1 MLANQMKNL
10 LLVDDHKIVRSGLKT
25 LLSDLNFDQIDEAD
39 SGKVAYALSQENSY
53 SLIIMDISMEGMSG
67 LDALSKII
75 TRIPKQKILILSMH
89 DSDLVIEKAKKLG
102 AMGFVTKSDISD
114 NLFQAVEQILN
125 GEYFFPET
133 KTSDSQLNQ
142 LNEREFEI
150 FKMIASGKSIKN
162 IATDM
167 NISQKTVANYQT
179 SIKQKLEI
187 DNPIEFYKLA
197 VELNLIKS

>member
-1 MLANQMKNL
+1 MKSL

-25 LLSDLNFDQIDEAD
+25 LLSNLNFDRIDEAD
-39 SGKVAYALSQENSY
+39 SGKMAYALAQENSY

-75 TRIPKQKILILSMH
+75 NRLPKQKILILSMH

-114 NLFQAVEQILN
+114 NLFQAVEQVLA
-125 GEYFFPET
+125 GQYFFPEI
-133 KTSDSQLNQ
+133 KISDSRLNE

-150 FKMIASGKSIKN
+150 FKMIASGKTIKN
-162 IATDM
+162 IAADM
-167 NISQKTVANYQT
+167 NISQKTAANYQT
-179 SIKQKLEI
+179 SIKQKLAI

>member
-1 MLANQMKNL
+1 MKNL

-25 LLSDLNFDQIDEAD
+25 LLYDLNFDHIDEAD
-39 SGKVAYALSQENSY
+39 SGKVAYALAQENSY
-53 SLIIMDISMEGMSG
+53 SLIIMDISMEEMSG

-125 GEYFFPET
+125 GGNFFPEI
-133 KTSDSQLNQ
+133 KNSDDQLNQ

-150 FKMIASGKSIKN
+150 FKMIASGKTIKN
-162 IATDM
+162 IASDM

-179 SIKQKLEI
+179 SIKQKLAI
-187 DNPIEFYKLA
+187 NNPIEFYKLA

>member
-1 MLANQMKNL
+1 MKNL

-39 SGKVAYALSQENSY
+39 SGKAAYSLAQENSY

-114 NLFQAVEQILN
+114 NLFQAVKQILN
-125 GEYFFPET
+125 GQNFFPET
-133 KTSDSQLNQ
+133 KAIDNELNQ

>member
-1 MLANQMKNL
+1 MKSL

-25 LLSDLNFDQIDEAD
+25 LLSNLNFDRIDEAD
-39 SGKVAYALSQENSY
+39 SGKMAYALAQENSY

-75 TRIPKQKILILSMH
+75 NRLPKQKILILSMH

-114 NLFQAVEQILN
+114 NLFQAVEQVLA
-125 GEYFFPET
+125 GQYFFPEI
-133 KTSDSQLNQ
+133 KISDNRLNE

-150 FKMIASGKSIKN
+150 FKMIASGKTIKN
-162 IATDM
+162 IAADM
-167 NISQKTVANYQT
+167 NISQKTAANYQT

>member
-1 MLANQMKNL
+1 MKSL

-25 LLSDLNFDQIDEAD
+25 LLSNLNFDRIDEAD
-39 SGKVAYALSQENSY
+39 SGKMAYALAQENSY

-75 TRIPKQKILILSMH
+75 NRLPKQKILILSMH
-89 DSDLVIEKAKKLG
+89 DSDLVIEKSKKLG

-114 NLFQAVEQILN
+114 NLFQAVEQILA
-125 GEYFFPET
+125 GQYFFPEI
-133 KTSDSQLNQ
+133 KISDNRLNE

-150 FKMIASGKSIKN
+150 FKMIASGMTIKN
-162 IATDM
+162 IAADM
-167 NISQKTVANYQT
+167 NISQKTAANYQT

>member
-1 MLANQMKNL
+1 MKSL

-25 LLSDLNFDQIDEAD
+25 LLSNLNFDRIDEAD
-39 SGKVAYALSQENSY
+39 SGKMAYALAQENSY
-53 SLIIMDISMEGMSG
+53 SLIIMDISMQGMSG

-75 TRIPKQKILILSMH
+75 NRLPKQKILILSMH
-89 DSDLVIEKAKKLG
+89 DSDLVIEKSKKLG

-114 NLFQAVEQILN
+114 NLFQAVEQVLA
-125 GEYFFPET
+125 GQYFFPEI
-133 KTSDSQLNQ
+133 KILDNRLNE

-150 FKMIASGKSIKN
+150 FKMIASGMTIKN
-162 IATDM
+162 IAADM
-167 NISQKTVANYQT
+167 NISQKTAANYQT

>member
-1 MLANQMKNL
+1 MKSL

-25 LLSDLNFDQIDEAD
+25 LLSNLNFDRIDEAD
-39 SGKVAYALSQENSY
+39 SGKMAYALAQENSY

-75 TRIPKQKILILSMH
+75 NRLPKQKILILSMH
-89 DSDLVIEKAKKLG
+89 DSDLVIEKSKKLG

-114 NLFQAVEQILN
+114 NLFQAVEQILA
-125 GEYFFPET
+125 GQYFFPEI
-133 KTSDSQLNQ
+133 KISDNRLNE

-150 FKMIASGKSIKN
+150 FKMIASGKTIKN
-162 IATDM
+162 IAADM
-167 NISQKTVANYQT
+167 NISQKTAANYQT
-179 SIKQKLEI
+179 SIKQKLAI

>member
-1 MLANQMKNL
+1 MKNL

-39 SGKVAYALSQENSY
+39 SGKAAYSLAQENSY

-75 TRIPKQKILILSMH
+75 NRLPKQKILILSMH

-114 NLFQAVEQILN
+114 NLFQAVEHILN

-133 KTSDSQLNQ
+133 KTSDNQLNQ

-150 FKMIASGKSIKN
+150 FKMIASGKTIKN
-162 IATDM
+162 IASDM

-179 SIKQKLEI
+179 SIKQKLAI

>member
-1 MLANQMKNL
+1 MKSL

-25 LLSDLNFDQIDEAD
+25 LLSNLNFDRIDEAD
-39 SGKVAYALSQENSY
+39 SGKMAYALAQEHSY

-75 TRIPKQKILILSMH
+75 NRLPKQKILILSMH
-89 DSDLVIEKAKKLG
+89 DSDLVIEKSKKLG

-114 NLFQAVEQILN
+114 NLFQAVEQILA
-125 GEYFFPET
+125 GQYFFPEI
-133 KTSDSQLNQ
+133 KISDNRLNE

-150 FKMIASGKSIKN
+150 FKMIASGKTIKN
-162 IATDM
+162 IAADM
-167 NISQKTVANYQT
+167 NISQKTAANYQT
-179 SIKQKLEI
+179 SIKQKLAI

>member
-1 MLANQMKNL
+1 MKSL

-25 LLSDLNFDQIDEAD
+25 LLSNLNFDRIDEAD
-39 SGKVAYALSQENSY
+39 SGKMAYALAQEKFY

-75 TRIPKQKILILSMH
+75 NRLPKQKILILSMH
-89 DSDLVIEKAKKLG
+89 DSDLVIEKSKKLG

-114 NLFQAVEQILN
+114 NLFQAVEQVLA
-125 GEYFFPET
+125 GQYFFPEI
-133 KTSDSQLNQ
+133 KISDNRLNE

-150 FKMIASGKSIKN
+150 FKMIASGKTIKN
-162 IATDM
+162 IAADM
-167 NISQKTVANYQT
+167 NISQKTAANYQT
-179 SIKQKLEI
+179 SIKQKLAI

>member
-1 MLANQMKNL
+1 MKSL

-25 LLSDLNFDQIDEAD
+25 LLSNLNFDRIDEAD
-39 SGKVAYALSQENSY
+39 SGKMAYALAQEHSY

-75 TRIPKQKILILSMH
+75 NRLPKQKILILSMH
-89 DSDLVIEKAKKLG
+89 DSDLVIEKSKKLG

-114 NLFQAVEQILN
+114 NLFQAVEQILA
-125 GEYFFPET
+125 GQYFFPEI
-133 KTSDSQLNQ
+133 KISDSRLNE

-150 FKMIASGKSIKN
+150 FKMIASGMNIKK
-162 IATDM
+162 IAADM
-167 NISQKTVANYQT
+167 NISQKTAANYQT

>member
-1 MLANQMKNL
+1 MKSL

-25 LLSDLNFDQIDEAD
+25 LLSNLNFDWIDEAD
-39 SGKVAYALSQENSY
+39 SGKMAYALAQENSY

-75 TRIPKQKILILSMH
+75 NRLPNQKILILSMH
-89 DSDLVIEKAKKLG
+89 DSDLVIEKSKKLG

-114 NLFQAVEQILN
+114 NLFQAVEQVLA
-125 GEYFFPET
+125 GQYFFPEI
-133 KTSDSQLNQ
+133 KISDNRLNE

-150 FKMIASGKSIKN
+150 FKMIASGKTIKN
-162 IATDM
+162 IAADM
-167 NISQKTVANYQT
+167 NISQKTAANYQT
-179 SIKQKLEI
+179 SIKQKLAI

>member
-1 MLANQMKNL
+1 MKSL

-25 LLSDLNFDQIDEAD
+25 LLSNLNFDRIDEAD
-39 SGKVAYALSQENSY
+39 SGRMAYALAQENSY

-75 TRIPKQKILILSMH
+75 NRLPKQKILILSMH
-89 DSDLVIEKAKKLG
+89 DSDLVIEKSKKLG

-114 NLFQAVEQILN
+114 NLFQAVEQVLA
-125 GEYFFPET
+125 GQYFFPEI
-133 KTSDSQLNQ
+133 KISDNRLNE

-150 FKMIASGKSIKN
+150 FKMIASGKTIKN
-162 IATDM
+162 IAADM
-167 NISQKTVANYQT
+167 NISQKTAANYQT
-179 SIKQKLEI
+179 SIKQKLAI

>member
-1 MLANQMKNL
+1 MKSL

-25 LLSDLNFDQIDEAD
+25 LLSNLNFDRIDEAD
-39 SGKVAYALSQENSY
+39 SGKMAYALAQENSY

-75 TRIPKQKILILSMH
+75 NRLPKQKILILSMH
-89 DSDLVIEKAKKLG
+89 DSDLVIEKSKKLG

-114 NLFQAVEQILN
+114 NLFQAVEQILS
-125 GEYFFPET
+125 GQYFFPEI
-133 KTSDSQLNQ
+133 KISDSRLNE

-150 FKMIASGKSIKN
+150 FKMIASGMNIKN
-162 IATDM
+162 IAADM
-167 NISQKTVANYQT
+167 NISQKTAANYQT
-179 SIKQKLEI
+179 SIKQKLGI

>member
-1 MLANQMKNL
+1 MKSL

-25 LLSDLNFDQIDEAD
+25 LLSNLNFDRIDEAD
-39 SGKVAYALSQENSY
+39 SGKMAYALAQENSY

-75 TRIPKQKILILSMH
+75 NRLPKQKILILSMH
-89 DSDLVIEKAKKLG
+89 DSDLVIEKSKKLG

-114 NLFQAVEQILN
+114 NLFQAVEQILS
-125 GEYFFPET
+125 GQYFFPEI
-133 KTSDSQLNQ
+133 KISDSRLNE

-150 FKMIASGKSIKN
+150 FKMIASGKTIKN
-162 IATDM
+162 IAADM
-167 NISQKTVANYQT
+167 NISQKTAANYQT
-179 SIKQKLEI
+179 SIKQKLAI

>member
-1 MLANQMKNL
+1 MKSL

-25 LLSDLNFDQIDEAD
+25 LLSNLNFDRIDEAD
-39 SGKVAYALSQENSY
+39 SGKMAYALAQENSY

-75 TRIPKQKILILSMH
+75 NRLPKQKILILSMH
-89 DSDLVIEKAKKLG
+89 DSDLVIEKSKKLG

-114 NLFQAVEQILN
+114 NLFQAVEQVLA
-125 GEYFFPET
+125 GQYFFPEI
-133 KTSDSQLNQ
+133 KILDNRLNE

-150 FKMIASGKSIKN
+150 FKMIASGMTIKN
-162 IATDM
+162 IAADM
-167 NISQKTVANYQT
+167 NISQKTAANYQT

>member
-1 MLANQMKNL
+1 MKNL

-39 SGKVAYALSQENSY
+39 SGKAAYSLAQENSY

-67 LDALSKII
+67 LDRLSKII
-75 TRIPKQKILILSMH
+75 NRLPKQKILILSMH

-125 GEYFFPET
+125 GECFFPET
-133 KTSDSQLNQ
+133 KTSDNQLNQ

-150 FKMIASGKSIKN
+150 FKMIASGKMTKN
-162 IATDM
+162 IASDM
-167 NISQKTVANYQT
+167 SISQKTVANYQT

>member
-1 MLANQMKNL
+1 MKSL

-25 LLSDLNFDQIDEAD
+25 LLSNLNFDRIDEAD
-39 SGKVAYALSQENSY
+39 SGKMAYALAQEHSY

-125 GEYFFPET
+125 GGNFFPEI
-133 KTSDSQLNQ
+133 KNSDDQLNQ

-150 FKMIASGKSIKN
+150 FKMIASGKTIKN
-162 IATDM
+162 IASDM

-179 SIKQKLEI
+179 SIKQKLAI

>member
-1 MLANQMKNL
+1 MKNL

-39 SGKVAYALSQENSY
+39 SGKVAYALAQENSY

-125 GEYFFPET
+125 GQIFFPDT
-133 KTSDSQLNQ
+133 KISDNQLNQ

-150 FKMIASGKSIKN
+150 FKMIASGKNIKN

-167 NISQKTVANYQT
+167 NISHKTVANYQT

>member
-1 MLANQMKNL
+1 MKSL

-25 LLSDLNFDQIDEAD
+25 LLSNLNFDRIDEAD
-39 SGKVAYALSQENSY
+39 SGRTAYALAQEHSY

-75 TRIPKQKILILSMH
+75 NRLPKQKILILSMH
-89 DSDLVIEKAKKLG
+89 DSDLVIEKSKKLG

-114 NLFQAVEQILN
+114 NLFQAVEQVLA
-125 GEYFFPET
+125 GQYFFPEI
-133 KTSDSQLNQ
+133 KISDNRLNE

-150 FKMIASGKSIKN
+150 FKMIASGKTVKN
-162 IATDM
+162 IAADM
-167 NISQKTVANYQT
+167 NISQKTAANYQT

>member
-1 MLANQMKNL
+1 MKNL

-25 LLSDLNFDQIDEAD
+25 LLYDLNFDHIDEAD
-39 SGKVAYALSQENSY
+39 SGKVAYALAQENSY

-75 TRIPKQKILILSMH
+75 NRIPKQKILILSMH

-114 NLFQAVEQILN
+114 NLFQAVEQILK
-125 GEYFFPET
+125 GENFFPAT
-133 KTSDSQLNQ
+133 KTSDNKLNQ

-150 FKMIASGKSIKN
+150 FKMIASGKNIKN

>member
-1 MLANQMKNL
+1 MKNL

-39 SGKVAYALSQENSY
+39 SGRVAYSLAQENSY

-114 NLFQAVEQILN
+114 NLFQAVKHILDGGN
-125 GEYFFPET
+125 FFPET
-133 KTSDSQLNQ
+133 KTLDNQLNQ

-150 FKMIASGKSIKN
+150 FKMIASGKNIKN

>member
-1 MLANQMKNL
+1 MKRL

-25 LLSDLNFDQIDEAD
+25 LLSNLNFDRIDEAD
-39 SGKVAYALSQENSY
+39 SGKMAYALAQENSY

-75 TRIPKQKILILSMH
+75 NRLPKQKILILNMH
-89 DSDLVIEKAKKLG
+89 DSDLVIEKSKKLG

-114 NLFQAVEQILN
+114 NLFQAVEQILA
-125 GEYFFPET
+125 GQYFFPEI
-133 KTSDSQLNQ
+133 KISDSRLNE

-150 FKMIASGKSIKN
+150 FKMIASGMNIKN
-162 IATDM
+162 IAADM
-167 NISQKTVANYQT
+167 NISQKTAANYQT

>member
-1 MLANQMKNL
+1 MKSL

-25 LLSDLNFDQIDEAD
+25 LLSNLNFDRIDEAD
-39 SGKVAYALSQENSY
+39 SGKMAYALAQENSY

-75 TRIPKQKILILSMH
+75 NRLPKQKIIILSMH

-114 NLFQAVEQILN
+114 NLFQAVEQVLA
-125 GEYFFPET
+125 GEYFLPEI
-133 KTSDSQLNQ
+133 KISDNRLNE

-150 FKMIASGKSIKN
+150 FKMIASGMTIKK
-162 IATDM
+162 IAVDM
-167 NISQKTVANYQT
+167 NISQKTAANYQT
-179 SIKQKLEI
+179 SIKQKLAI

>member
-1 MLANQMKNL
+1 MKNL

-39 SGKVAYALSQENSY
+39 SGRVAYSLAQENSY

-75 TRIPKQKILILSMH
+75 NRLPKQKILILSMH

-114 NLFQAVEQILN
+114 NLFQAVEHILN
-125 GEYFFPET
+125 GGNFFPET
-133 KTSDSQLNQ
+133 KASYNQLNQ

-162 IATDM
+162 IAADM

-187 DNPIEFYKLA
+187 DNPIDFYKLA

>member
-1 MLANQMKNL
+1 MKNL

-39 SGKVAYALSQENSY
+39 SGKVAYSLAQENSY

-114 NLFQAVEQILN
+114 NLFQAVELILQ
-125 GEYFFPET
+125 GQDFFPET
-133 KTSDSQLNQ
+133 KTSDNQLNQ

-150 FKMIASGKSIKN
+150 FKMIASGKTIKN
-162 IATDM
+162 IAEDM